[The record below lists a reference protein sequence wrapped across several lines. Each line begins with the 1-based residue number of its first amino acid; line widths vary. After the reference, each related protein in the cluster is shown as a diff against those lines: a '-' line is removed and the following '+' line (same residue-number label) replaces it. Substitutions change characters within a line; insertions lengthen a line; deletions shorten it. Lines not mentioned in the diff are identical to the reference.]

1 MPNLA
6 NLLELLKKRGVS
18 EDLSRNTG
26 ISSGNISDWKSG
38 RSKPGLNSLIKI
50 ADYFDCS
57 VDYLL
62 DRTNISELN
71 INSTII
77 YRIPKYEQK
86 AAAGVGQLG
95 RDSYYSMEEY
105 IVDNIP
111 NEAVYAMEIAG
122 ESMNHEDT
130 NNLLHTGSLVLIN
143 PRFIES
149 ELDNKIVIANF
160 KGQVICKRYIDK
172 DDYILFQSDN
182 DEFESE
188 NRKSSDDPNCKV
200 LGIVLGVIENEK
212 FISIK
217 WGMV

>member
-1 MPNLA
+1 MLNLA
-6 NLLELLKKRGVS
+6 NLRNLLKERGKS
-18 EDLSRNTG
+18 EELSKNTG

-217 WGMV
+217 

>member
-1 MPNLA
+1 
-6 NLLELLKKRGVS
+6 
-18 EDLSRNTG
+18 
-26 ISSGNISDWKSG
+26 
-38 RSKPGLNSLIKI
+38 
-50 ADYFDCS
+50 
-57 VDYLL
+57 
-62 DRTNISELN
+62 
-71 INSTII
+71 
-77 YRIPKYEQK
+77 
-86 AAAGVGQLG
+86 
-95 RDSYYSMEEY
+95 
-105 IVDNIP
+105 
-111 NEAVYAMEIAG
+111 MEIAG

-217 WGMV
+217 